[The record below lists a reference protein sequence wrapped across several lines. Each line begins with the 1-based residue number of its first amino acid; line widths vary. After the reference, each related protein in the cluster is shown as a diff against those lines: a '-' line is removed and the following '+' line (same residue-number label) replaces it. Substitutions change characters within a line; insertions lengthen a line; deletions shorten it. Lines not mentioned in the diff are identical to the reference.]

1 MKVRLTGHA
10 VDRFI
15 ERIDY
20 DVSKSEA
27 IATIMKSINPQKEK
41 IKEGLMILRDV
52 RVKIVEDLIAVCIN
66 DSLDESDIVVVTVR
80 KSKERNR

>member
-27 IATIMKSINPQKEK
+27 ILTIMKSINPQKEK

-52 RVKIVEDLIAVCIN
+52 RVKIIEDLIAVCIN

>member
-1 MKVRLTGHA
+1 MKVRITGHA

-15 ERIDY
+15 ERVNY

-27 IATIMKSINPQKEK
+27 ILTIMKIVSPQKKK
-41 IKEGLMILRDV
+41 IKEGLIILRDV
-52 RVKIVEDLIAVCIN
+52 RVKITEDLVAICIDDN
-66 DSLDESDIVVVTVR
+66 LDENDIVVVTVR